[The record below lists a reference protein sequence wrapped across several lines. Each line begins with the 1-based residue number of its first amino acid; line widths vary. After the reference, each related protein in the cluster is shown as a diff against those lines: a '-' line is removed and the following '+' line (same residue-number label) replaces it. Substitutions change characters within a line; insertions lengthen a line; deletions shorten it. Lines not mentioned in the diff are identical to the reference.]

1 MKKPLLTE
9 KLAQACPGLRIETD
23 PEVLLSHGRDWTRF
37 RDPQPA
43 AVVFPGDVR
52 QVVRLVKAARQ
63 LELAL
68 VPSGGRTGLSG
79 GAVAAH
85 GEVVVAL
92 DRMRRVVE
100 FDPVDRLLT
109 VEAGMVTAAVQ
120 AFARDQGLFYPVS
133 FAAEGSAS
141 IGGNVATNA
150 GGIRVLR
157 YGLTRDRVAGLK
169 AVDGRGRVL
178 DLNRGLIKNASG
190 YDLRH
195 LLIGSEGTLAIIVEA
210 TLRLETPPPPA
221 GVLLLG
227 VTGMPVILD
236 LLREL
241 RSGFELSAC
250 EFFSADAMRM
260 VCQARS
266 LRQPMDSD
274 PPFYLLVEFDL
285 PEQQAAVLQERAA
298 ALLETAVER
307 GWAVDALLSQS
318 AAQAA
323 DLWSYREGISEA
335 ASPHT
340 PYKND
345 LSVRLSRMPAFLAAL
360 EKATR
365 RLFPQFQVLWYGH
378 VGDGNLH
385 MNVLKPGGLDIDE
398 FERMCKELSR
408 ELYELTAQFGGSISA
423 EHGIGLLK
431 RPFLAHAR
439 SEAEIALMRGIKQV
453 FDPDGILNPG
463 KLL

>member
-1 MKKPLLTE
+1 MLTE
-9 KLAQACPGLRIETD
+9 KLAQACPDLCIDTD
-23 PEVLLSHGRDWTRF
+23 PDVLQSHGRDWTRF
-37 RDPQPA
+37 REPQPA
-43 AVVFPGDVR
+43 AVVFPANLR
-52 QVVRLVKAARQ
+52 QVVKLVKAARQ

-85 GEVVVAL
+85 GEVVVAM
-92 DRMRRVVE
+92 DRMRRVLE

-109 VEAGMVTAAVQ
+109 VEAGTVTAAVQ
-120 AFARDQGLFYPVS
+120 SFARERDLFYPVS

-141 IGGNVATNA
+141 IGGNIATTA

-178 DLNRGLIKNASG
+178 ELNRGLVKNASG

-210 TLRLETPPPPA
+210 TLRLEPTPPPSA
-221 GVLLLG
+221 VLLLG
-227 VTGMPVILD
+227 VTSMPVILD
-236 LLREL
+236 LMAEL
-241 RSGFELSAC
+241 RKGFSLSAC
-250 EFFSADAMRM
+250 EFFSAEAMHM
-260 VCQARS
+260 VCKARA

-285 PEQQAAVLQERAA
+285 PSEQSEALLERAA
-298 ALLETAVER
+298 AVLEYAIER
-307 GWAVDALLSQS
+307 GWAVDAVLAQSQL
-318 AAQAA
+318 QASE
-323 DLWSYREGISEA
+323 LWAYREGISEA
-335 ASPHT
+335 ASAHT

-345 LSVRLSRMPAFLAAL
+345 LSVRLSRMPAFLSAL
-360 EKATR
+360 EEATR
-365 RLFPQFQVLWYGH
+365 RSFPQFQVLWYGH

-385 MNVLKPGGLDIDE
+385 MNVLKPADLDTVE

-408 ELYELTAQFGGSISA
+408 EHYELTARFGGSISA

-431 RPFLAHAR
+431 RAFLAQAR